1 MNKYINIF
9 LKIDSRDTKVEI
21 VMAVVVVKVVRKSRI
36 LRFAGGFDID
46 CERKGGV
53 KGDSTVLW
61 LEQPQ
66 DGVTD

>member
-1 MNKYINIF
+1 
-9 LKIDSRDTKVEI
+9 
-21 VMAVVVVKVVRKSRI
+21 MAVVVVKVVRKSRI

-53 KGDSTVLW
+53 KGDSMALW

-66 DGVTD
+66 DGVID